1 MTNVI
6 KFLKFVIS
14 SLFVLILFSCSCGVK
29 EVELPKPPTNIVLTI
44 SVHGEDSENP
54 YGDGSGKID
63 ITVTVNDATIYK
75 FEMGNGIEQE
85 SSIGYLSY
93 TYLHTGTQT
102 YTVKVTASNVD
113 GSISTSKQITVLC
126 DPYAGIKKSLS
137 NSTSKSWYWNQSITG
152 HLGQGLVSSTQ
163 PTLFSAAP
171 NEFESIGCFY
181 DDKITFTKENN
192 GEITFVI
199 DNNGSTFFNKNEV
212 FDALGLENSNQDAC
226 YDFSAPSSKT
236 VVFSDATSGI
246 LNSTKINF
254 TIQDNGF
261 MSYYLGNSTYEVLS
275 ISETEMQVR
284 VIQDVNGLQTVWY
297 HKFTTTPTT
306 HTGNF
311 DQLIWSDEFNN
322 DGAPSTSNWNYDI
335 GAGGWGN
342 GELQYYT
349 SRSENVIQQSG
360 NLVITAKKELYNGS
374 SYTSARLKTQGK
386 FSFTYGKVEVCAKLP
401 SGIGVWPAIW
411 MLGDNITS
419 LGWPACG
426 EVDIMEYWGY
436 IPNVV
441 SSALHTPSS
450 YGNTINH
457 HSYNLPTAEEEF
469 HVYGME
475 WTTTQIRFY
484 VDGILHYT
492 YAPSVLNN
500 DTWPY
505 INNQFIIL
513 NLAIGGNTD
522 GGQGVDDN
530 IFPQQFLIDY
540 VRVYQ

>member
-1 MTNVI
+1 MNRFILYI
-6 KFLKFVIS
+6 KVTLS
-14 SLFVLILFSCSCGVK
+14 SLFLLLFFSCSGGGEVK
-29 EVELPKPPTNIVLTI
+29 LPKPPTNIVLTI
-44 SVHGEDSENP
+44 SVLGENSENP

-63 ITVTVNDATIYK
+63 IAVTANDATMYK
-75 FEMGNGIEQE
+75 FEMGNGVEQE

-93 TYLHTGTQT
+93 TYSHTGTQT

-113 GSISTSKQITVLC
+113 GSISTSRQITILC

-137 NSTSKSWYWNQSITG
+137 NSTSKSWYWNASVAG
-152 HLGQGLVSSTQ
+152 HLGQGLVSGTQ
-163 PTLFSAAP
+163 PTLYSAAP
-171 NEFESIGCFY
+171 NEFESIGCLY
-181 DDKITFTKENN
+181 DDKITFTKESN
-192 GEITFVI
+192 GEITFVL
-199 DNNGSTFFNKNEV
+199 DNNGSTYFNKNEV
-212 FDALGLENSNQDAC
+212 FDALGLENPLQDAC
-226 YDFSAPSSKT
+226 YDFSTAGSK
-236 VVFSDATSGI
+236 VVDFSDATSGI
-246 LNSTKINF
+246 LNSTGINF
-254 TIQDNGF
+254 TIRDNGF

-284 VIQDVNGLQTVWY
+284 VIQDVNGVQTAWY
-297 HKFTTTPTT
+297 QKFTTSEPI
-306 HTGNF
+306 HMGNF
-311 DQLIWSDEFNN
+311 DQLIWSDEFNT
-322 DGAPSTSNWNYDI
+322 DGAPSSTNWGYDI

-374 SYTSARLKTQGK
+374 NYTSARLKTQGK
-386 FSFTYGKVEVCAKLP
+386 FSFTYGKVEVRAKLP

-441 SSALHTPSS
+441 SSAIHTPSS
-450 YGNTINH
+450 YGNTVNH
-457 HSYNLPTAEEEF
+457 HSYSLPTAEEEF
-469 HVYGME
+469 HVYGVE

-484 VDGILHYT
+484 VDGVLHYT
-492 YAPSVLNN
+492 YAPSVFNSS
-500 DTWPY
+500 TWPFT
-505 INNQFIIL
+505 NNQFIIL